1 MSLSS
6 ELEDLESQL
15 KALPGLGHEAL
26 AAREG
31 ALFLVDLIIVGAV
44 KRSLSLGHGL
54 IAMVRTKNMTCAR
67 AIVRMQIDTVSR
79 LLAYTYVDDPEE
91 MASKVIGGT
100 PLNKFKSR
108 DGCLLRDAHLIDRM
122 TESHSWVREVY
133 NRTSGE
139 IHFSEKQLFASVQS
153 TNDANR
159 TFTMVISP
167 FDEKYPEW
175 SWSEVVT
182 CFQRL
187 NEVLIEILESYV
199 IHKNG

>member
-6 ELEDLESQL
+6 ELADLERQL
-15 KALPGLGHEAL
+15 KALPGLGHKAL

-79 LLAYTYVDDPEE
+79 LLAYTYVDDPEG
-91 MASKVIGGT
+91 MASKIIGGT

-108 DGCLLRDAHLIDRM
+108 DGCLLRDAYLIDRM
-122 TESHSWVREVY
+122 TESHFWVREVY

-167 FDEKYPEW
+167 LDEKYPEW

-187 NEVLIEILESYV
+187 NDVLIEILESYV

>member
-1 MSLSS
+1 MTILSD
-6 ELEDLESQL
+6 LEDLEVQL
-15 KALPGLGHEAL
+15 KALPRLGHRAL
-26 AAREG
+26 AARNG
-31 ALFLVDLIIVGAV
+31 AMFLVDLIIVGAV

-54 IAMVRTKNMTCAR
+54 VAMVRTKNMTCAR

-79 LLAYTYVDDPEE
+79 LLAYTYVNDPEE
-91 MASKVIGGT
+91 MASKVIGGAA
-100 PLNKFKSR
+100 LNKFKSR
-108 DGCLLRDAHLIDRM
+108 EGQLLRDAYLIDRM
-122 TESHSWVREVY
+122 TDSHPWVREVY

-153 TNDANR
+153 TDDATR
-159 TFTMVISP
+159 TMTMVISP

-182 CFQRL
+182 CFHKL
-187 NEVLIEILESYV
+187 NEILTEILEGYV